1 MEISIYHKAFNVIL
15 SPMARILLATGVLL
29 SACADSEQAPSPVP
43 EHTATLQLVFKQQGS
58 ADGSSPTQLKGTGS
72 FATDAPLTVYAET
85 DAPLTMD
92 AAMPASRGPMTRA
105 VNETDIQT
113 VDVLSFKVN
122 PLDPTNIKEGTF
134 FYRSIG
140 TYTQTSPG
148 QGKVEVKLVDSPEAQ
163 TLVVLANVRTQV
175 DALDATYG
183 EQKEAVMARLLLPA
197 TADGTPDFAKGMP
210 MWGELPNEVV
220 GEGFSPSGAPK
231 EVTMIRSVMKF
242 TYREK
247 TSQLYSPAGINLWYN
262 SLRFEAYNFRSKG
275 RVAPD
280 NFRPA
285 SLSVATPT
293 VPAGATQ
300 AQGTHHTLSDYVPL
314 TYNGSGGEVS
324 FYMFE
329 SDNSKANTGSALD
342 ATCLVV
348 HFLGG
353 PATGWHRLD
362 FRDYAQPAGT
372 GFMDLLRGHHYV
384 IEPEEW
390 DGTGG
395 ALTAEEA
402 FKGVSKI
409 KCRIVPWN
417 EVQEEVKVPGNK
429 RLSVDTRSIRM
440 SGASAISTGKTLTV
454 TTENTGGWTITD
466 VPSWLTVSPTSSI
479 TDNTSSVTVKS
490 NGSGTG
496 VINSGSFK
504 LKAGNAEMA
513 IRVILGKVPLEYVA
527 EYNLAGGSQY
537 GSSFSSSNPAGAVP
551 TPAQTDGP
559 LRWATSHNN
568 DQSGYYNWYVCKG
581 ETQSIYNPSGLKLF
595 NDVFF
600 TAGHPGHGYHLP
612 SRWELTGVFSYS
624 YSVQYG
630 GFINQPVNEACE
642 FGGIKKTYLNTYNS
656 SGNGVCYAIRFKKAS
671 GGPDDG
677 SSLSEFPKAEDN
689 SMCCAYR
696 YTRVGSFAYD
706 NNLTSQL
713 KVDCVY
719 LGEAGASTAIDDI
732 KEDSWWTSH
741 SAEIVTRIFPAAGYI
756 YPAPVSGSGTF
767 YDRGENGY
775 YWSGTENG
783 SSYAWDAYFYSG
795 YAYADNSNSK
805 YNGFAVRLFSSE

>member
-231 EVTMIRSVMKF
+231 EVTMIRSVVKF

-247 TSQLYSPAGINLWYN
+247 TDYLYSPSGANLWYN
-262 SLRFEAYNFRSKG
+262 GLSFEAYNFRSKG

-280 NFRPA
+280 NFRP

-293 VPAGATQ
+293 IPAGATQ
-300 AQGTHHTLSDYVPL
+300 AQGTHHTLSPSYVSL
-314 TYNGSGGEVS
+314 VGLGGEVS

-454 TTENTGGWTITD
+454 TTENTQGWTITD

-496 VINSGSFK
+496 IINSGSFK

-527 EYNLAGGSQY
+527 EYNLAGGYQY
-537 GSSFSSSNPAGAVP
+537 GSSFSSSSPGGAVP
-551 TPAQTDGP
+551 TPAQIDEQ

-581 ETQSIYNPSGLKLF
+581 ETNSIYNPTGKHLF
-595 NDVFF
+595 DDSFF
-600 TAGHPGHGYHLP
+600 SPGNPGHGYHLP
-612 SRWELTGVFSYS
+612 SRQELTGVFSYS
-624 YSVQYG
+624 YNAQYG
-630 GFINQPVNEACE
+630 GSTNQSVNEACE
-642 FGGIKKTYLNTYNS
+642 FGGIKKTYLNTYFS
-656 SGNGVCYAIRFKKAS
+656 SGDGVCYAIRFKAAT
-671 GGPDDG
+671 GNPNDG
-677 SSLSEFPKAEDN
+677 SSLSEFPKAEDKN
-689 SMCCAYR
+689 MRCAYR
-696 YTRVGSFAYD
+696 YTRVESFAYD
-706 NNLTSQL
+706 NNLTSRL

-719 LGEAGASTAIDDI
+719 LGEAGASTVIDDI

-756 YPAPVSGSGTF
+756 YPAPVSGSGSLR
-767 YDRGENGY
+767 YRGDSGY
-775 YWSGTENG
+775 YWSGTELN
-783 SSYAWDAYFYSG
+783 SSFAWSAYFHSG
-795 YAYADNSNSK
+795 SANASSSNDK
-805 YNGFAVRLFSSE
+805 FLGFAVRLFSSE

>member
-29 SACADSEQAPSPVP
+29 SACADSEQAPSPVA

-58 ADGSSPTQLKGTGS
+58 AYGSSSTQLKGTGS
-72 FATDAPLTVYAET
+72 FAT

-210 MWGELPNEVV
+210 MWGELLNEVV

-231 EVTMIRSVMKF
+231 EVTMIRSVVKF

-247 TSQLYSPAGINLWYN
+247 PVYLYSPSGASLWYN
-262 SLRFEAYNFRSKG
+262 SLSFEAYNFRSKG

-280 NFRPA
+280 NFRP

-293 VPAGATQ
+293 IPAGATQ
-300 AQGTHHTLSDYVPL
+300 AQGTHHTLSPSIVSM
-314 TYNGSGGEVS
+314 TGFGGEVS

-329 SDNSKANTGSALD
+329 SDNSRANTGSALD

-353 PATGWHRLD
+353 PASGWHRLD

-372 GFMDLLRGHHYV
+372 GFMDLLRGRHYV

-390 DGTGG
+390 DGTQG

-496 VINSGSFK
+496 GINSGSFK

-559 LRWATSHNN
+559 LRWASNHDNN
-568 DQSGYYNWYVCKG
+568 QSGYYNWYVCKG
-581 ETQSIYNPSGLKLF
+581 ETQRTYNPSGLKLF

-624 YSVQYG
+624 YRVQYG
-630 GFINQPVNEACE
+630 GSINQPANEACE

-756 YPAPVSGSGTF
+756 YPAPVSGSGSLH
-767 YDRGENGY
+767 YRGYYGC
-775 YWSGTENG
+775 YWSGAEYG
-783 SSYAWDAYFYSG
+783 SFYAWHAGFGSANADANYS
-795 YAYADNSNSK
+795 YDK
-805 YNGFAVRLFSSE
+805 DHGFAVRLFSSE